1 MSVWWWIEWC
11 NVWCCGC
18 QKWWRWWWAG
28 SFYFFFWNHRDF
40 TRHKALHKDLLNNA
54 MRLRQ
59 RWSMIIF
66 LKTMILPILLVERL
80 WLWKFTFVQK
90 CWKITHSIM
99 ILEKMP
105 WMFEKW
111 QLATAMC
118 VNNCEDAD
126 SIICHWSSW
135 SAASWM
141 THPAWYSMGAGGRAG
156 KKLTVKLKTIFRSN
170 HTQKLWLKHTRFL
183 SLVL

>member
-1 MSVWWWIEWC
+1 MMEEEAIMNNIFLHQWVWIEWC

-18 QKWWRWWWAG
+18 QKWWMWWWAG
-28 SFYFFFWNHRDF
+28 SFYFFWNHRDF
-40 TRHKALHKDLLNNA
+40 TRHKVLHKDLLNNA
-54 MRLRQ
+54 MRLR
-59 RWSMIIF
+59 RWSMMIF
-66 LKTMILPILLVERL
+66 LKTISILPIRLVERL

-90 CWKITHSIM
+90 CWKITHIRLM

-135 SAASWM
+135 SASWM

-156 KKLTVKLKTIFRSN
+156 KS
-170 HTQKLWLKHTRFL
+170 
-183 SLVL
+183 

>member
-1 MSVWWWIEWC
+1 VSKKYLSQKTWWKKSSWWWRKKQLWITFFYINE
-11 NVWCCGC
+11 CGLSGAMYGVVAA
-18 QKWWRWWWAG
+18 KNGGGGGGRGA
-28 SFYFFFWNHRDF
+28 FIFFWNHRDF
-40 TRHKALHKDLLNNA
+40 TRHKVLHKDLLNNA
-54 MRLRQ
+54 MRLR

-66 LKTMILPILLVERL
+66 LKTIILPIDLLVERL

-90 CWKITHSIM
+90 CWKITHIRLM

-135 SAASWM
+135 SASWM

-156 KKLTVKLKTIFRSN
+156 KS
-170 HTQKLWLKHTRFL
+170 
-183 SLVL
+183 